1 MNGNFDHIDVPDK
14 QHFLQWLGRQPWLT
28 QGIGPEEALALLLYR
43 LYQLEKKIDLIK
55 ENTTTHWAG

>member
-1 MNGNFDHIDVPDK
+1 MTSSFEHIDMPDR
-14 QHFLQWLGRQPWLT
+14 QNFLQWLNHQPWLT
-28 QGIGPEEALALLLYR
+28 QDISPEQVLALILFR